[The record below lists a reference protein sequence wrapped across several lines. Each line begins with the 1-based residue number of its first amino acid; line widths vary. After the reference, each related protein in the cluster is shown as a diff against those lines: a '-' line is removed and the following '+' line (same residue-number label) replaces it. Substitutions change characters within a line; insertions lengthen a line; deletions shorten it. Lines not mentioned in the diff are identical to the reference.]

1 MKQSLQLKLSQSLTL
16 TPQLQQ
22 SIKLLQLSTLDLNTE
37 IERFLADNP
46 LLEREDEGPNP
57 EPYSTIN
64 SNSELPASGNDAGE
78 SAAASPSEAPEGESQ
93 QSADSDYDVAGEFGD
108 NFWNEAGSGKHG
120 DDDEDFDPRANVAR
134 ASTLREHLLEQLGF
148 LPISHRDRASAT
160 LIIEALD
167 EDGYLT
173 TPLQEILEMFPEE
186 LRDSLEFEVDEL
198 QVAWQIVR
206 QLEPSG
212 VGAVDLKDC
221 LILQLDAHAAD
232 DPAHDLA
239 VELVKCHLDL
249 LANKDY
255 SKIKKALKCDDDALK
270 AAQSLIQRMTPRP
283 GSIFGQTDTRYVVA
297 DVVVKKQRNVWV
309 AQLNGA
315 AMPKL
320 KVNQLYANILRQQ
333 RDTGGGLSGQLQE
346 AKWLI
351 KNVQQRFETILRVAQ
366 MIVEKQQRFFEHGE
380 VAMRPL
386 VLRDI
391 AEELNLHESTI
402 SRVTTQKYMLT
413 PRGIYEFKYFFGSH
427 VDTDSGGEC
436 SAIAIKALIKQLV
449 QNEDGKKPISDSI
462 IADILGKQGIN
473 VARRTVAKYRE
484 ALQIPPVNQR
494 KSL

>member
-22 SIKLLQLSTLDLNTE
+22 SIKLLQLSTLDLNQE
-37 IERFLADNP
+37 IERFLAENP
-46 LLEREDEGPNP
+46 LLEREEEGPGEEAYMPVTHTTPPNA
-57 EPYSTIN
+57 EA
-64 SNSELPASGNDAGE
+64 EAAGE
-78 SAAASPSEAPEGESQ
+78 AGGEEIP
-93 QSADSDYDVAGEFGD
+93 AGDPRTDADYDVANEFGE
-108 NFWNEAGSGKHG
+108 NYWNEAGSGKHS
-120 DDDEDFDPRANVAR
+120 DDDDDFDPRANVAR
-134 ASTLREHLLEQLGF
+134 ITTLREHLLEQLGF
-148 LPISHRDRASAT
+148 LPISPRDRITAS
-160 LIIEALD
+160 LIIDALD
-167 EDGYLT
+167 DDGYLG
-173 TPLQEILEMFPEE
+173 TPLEEILELVPEE
-186 LRDSLEFEVDEL
+186 DRATHEFELDEL
-198 QVAWQIVR
+198 QIAWQRVR
-206 QLEPSG
+206 QLEPCG

-221 LILQLDAHAAD
+221 LVLQLDTLAAD
-232 DPAHDLA
+232 DPAHGLA
-239 VELVKCHLDL
+239 VELVRSHLDL

-255 SKIKKALKCDDDALK
+255 SKIKKLLKCDDETLR

-283 GSIFGQTDTRYVVA
+283 GSMFGQADTRYVVA
-297 DVVVKKQRNVWV
+297 DVVVKKQRQGWV
-309 AQLNGA
+309 ATLNGA
-315 AMPKL
+315 VMPKL
-320 KVNQLYANILRQQ
+320 RVNQMYANILRQH
-333 RDTGGGLSGQLQE
+333 RDGNGGLSGQLQE

-351 KNVQQRFETILRVAQ
+351 KNVQQRFDTILRVAQ
-366 MIVEKQQRFFEHGE
+366 MIVDKQQRFFEYGE

-391 AEELNLHESTI
+391 AEELDLHESTI

-449 QNEDGKKPISDSI
+449 QNEDVHKPISDST

-484 ALQIPPVNQR
+484 ALHIPPVNQR